1 MTQTLL
7 TLRLDA
13 MRREAD
19 GVLSLELARPDG
31 SPLPPA
37 EAGAHIDLHLPNGLV
52 RSYSLITPRC
62 TPRAY
67 VVAALLDRASRGGS
81 LYIHQQ
87 LRVGAEL
94 PVSPPRNH
102 FRLEENVGQTV
113 LIAGGIGIT
122 PIYSMYARMRALERP
137 VSLLYCARAR
147 EQAALADDIARG
159 GLPIDWHIDAE
170 AGCPPKLA
178 DYLRRFP
185 ADSHFYCC
193 GPTAMLDSFEQ
204 SCAELGLHNVHV
216 ERFAAKPAAP
226 AADAARAPYE
236 VVLAK
241 SGRKLSVASGQSLHD
256 ALQANGVK
264 VDYSCKEG
272 ICGACE
278 TRVLDGEPDHRD
290 SVLSPAERQA
300 GKTMMVCVSGCKS
313 RQLVLD
319 L

>member
-7 TLRLDA
+7 TLRLEA

-31 SPLPPA
+31 GPLPQA
-37 EAGAHIDLHLPNGLV
+37 EAGAHIDLHLPNGMA
-52 RSYSLITPRC
+52 RSYSLVTPRC
-62 TPRAY
+62 APRAY
-67 VVAALLDRASRGGS
+67 VVAVQLDRASRGGS

-94 PVSPPRNH
+94 PASAPRNH
-102 FRLEENVGQTV
+102 FRLEESAGQTV

-122 PIYSMYARMRALERP
+122 PIYSMYARMRGLGRP

-159 GLPIDWHIDAE
+159 GQPIDWHIDAE

-178 DYLRRFP
+178 GFLERFP

-193 GPTAMLDSFEQ
+193 GPGPMLDSFEQ
-204 SCAELGLHNVHV
+204 ICADLALPHVHI
-216 ERFAAKPAAP
+216 ERFAAKPAAQ
-226 AADAARAPYE
+226 ADAAERAPYE
-236 VVLAK
+236 VVLAQ
-241 SGRKLSVASGQSLHD
+241 SGRKLNVAAGQSLLD
-256 ALQANGVK
+256 ALLAHGVK
-264 VDYSCKEG
+264 VDCSCREG

-278 TRVLDGEPDHRD
+278 TRVLDGEPEHRD
-290 SVLSPAERQA
+290 SVLSPAERRA
-300 GKTMMVCVSGCKS
+300 GNTMMICVSGCKS